1 LRYILFCDFTNNFYN
16 KHKKQFFKGKAAA
29 VLLHYKC
36 DYSNFNL
43 YGCSNLFLI
52 FNSNKKMFIRNIYI
66 IMANTIQSLNV
77 QLDSLLKPLF
87 DNKLFVACLGV
98 FLAVYAG
105 WLAPALPNSVIG
117 FFDTAVG
124 KLIFIF
130 LIAFV
135 ASRNVPN
142 SFQVA
147 LIVSVGFLVT
157 LSVLNNLK
165 MKEAFVNLSV
175 EHFDMMSQMN
185 ELLEHLPESGGQPA
199 DAAAKP
205 ADAAPKPEAAASEPQ
220 PMSCDDVL
228 NKCYSEFTSQQQE
241 QVCGGLFEEPTDKAV
256 SLPQPADFQNK
267 NCGGY
272 IRQCMANPQN
282 VSTKKYL
289 SMKSKSCGAK

>member
-1 LRYILFCDFTNNFYN
+1 
-16 KHKKQFFKGKAAA
+16 
-29 VLLHYKC
+29 
-36 DYSNFNL
+36 
-43 YGCSNLFLI
+43 
-52 FNSNKKMFIRNIYI
+52 
-66 IMANTIQSLNV
+66 MANTIQSLNV
-77 QLDSLLKPLF
+77 QLDSILKPLF

-157 LSVLNNLK
+157 LSVLNNIK

-185 ELLEHLPESGGQPA
+185 ELLEHLPESAQPVDSAKPA
-199 DAAAKP
+199 DIMAKP
-205 ADAAPKPEAAASEPQ
+205 ADAAAPSNNAAAVPSEPQ

-228 NKCYSEFTSQQQE
+228 NKCYAEFTSQQQE

-267 NCGGY
+267 SCGGY
-272 IRQCMANPQN
+272 IRQCMANPKN
-282 VSTKKYL
+282 ASTKTYL
-289 SMKSKSCGAK
+289 NMKSKSCVSK

>member
-1 LRYILFCDFTNNFYN
+1 
-16 KHKKQFFKGKAAA
+16 
-29 VLLHYKC
+29 
-36 DYSNFNL
+36 
-43 YGCSNLFLI
+43 
-52 FNSNKKMFIRNIYI
+52 
-66 IMANTIQSLNV
+66 MATTIQSVNA

-87 DNKLFVACLGV
+87 ANKMFVACLGV

-124 KLIFIF
+124 KLMFIF

-185 ELLEHLPESGGQPA
+185 DLLEHMPEGKAAEGKAAAEDATLPP
-199 DAAAKP
+199 AAAKP
-205 ADAAPKPEAAASEPQ
+205 EAAEPQ

-241 QVCGGLFEEPTDKAV
+241 QVCAGMFEEPTDKAV
-256 SLPQPADFQNK
+256 SLPEPANFQSK
-267 NCGGY
+267 SCGGY
-272 IRQCMANPQN
+272 IRQCMANPKN
-282 VSTKKYL
+282 TTTKKYL
-289 SMKSKSCGAK
+289 NMKSKSCEAAPAK

>member
-1 LRYILFCDFTNNFYN
+1 
-16 KHKKQFFKGKAAA
+16 
-29 VLLHYKC
+29 
-36 DYSNFNL
+36 
-43 YGCSNLFLI
+43 
-52 FNSNKKMFIRNIYI
+52 
-66 IMANTIQSLNV
+66 MAETIQSLNV
-77 QLDSLLKPLF
+77 QMDSMLKPLF
-87 DNKLFVACLGV
+87 ENKIFVATMGA

-124 KLIFIF
+124 KLLFIF

-157 LSVLNNLK
+157 LSVLNNIK

-185 ELLEHLPESGGQPA
+185 DLLEHLPES
-199 DAAAKP
+199 AAKSAPP
-205 ADAAPKPEAAASEPQ
+205 AEMPAAPASAEPQ

-228 NKCYSEFTSQQQE
+228 NKCYAEFSSEQQKQI
-241 QVCGGLFEEPTDKAV
+241 CGGLFEEPKEDAV
-256 SLPQPADFQNK
+256 PLPTPAEFQNK
-267 NCGGY
+267 SCGGY
-272 IRQCMANPQN
+272 VRQCMTDPKN

-289 SMKSKSCGAK
+289 GMKSNVCSAPKNA

>member
-1 LRYILFCDFTNNFYN
+1 
-16 KHKKQFFKGKAAA
+16 
-29 VLLHYKC
+29 
-36 DYSNFNL
+36 
-43 YGCSNLFLI
+43 
-52 FNSNKKMFIRNIYI
+52 
-66 IMANTIQSLNV
+66 MADTLQSLNV
-77 QLDSLLKPLF
+77 KMDSILKPLF
-87 DNKLFVACLGV
+87 ENKIFVACLGA

-124 KLIFIF
+124 KLLFIF

-157 LSVLNNLK
+157 LSVLNNIK

-185 ELLEHLPESGGQPA
+185 DLLEHLPEE
-199 DAAAKP
+199 AKAP
-205 ADAAPKPEAAASEPQ
+205 EPPAAPAAPAEPQ

-228 NKCYSEFTSQQQE
+228 GRCYSEFSPEQQQ
-241 QVCGGLFEEPTDKAV
+241 QICGGLFEEPKDEAV
-256 SLPQPADFQNK
+256 ALPNSANFQNK

-272 IRQCMANPQN
+272 IRQCMADPRN
-282 VSTKKYL
+282 VNTKKYL
-289 SMKSKSCGAK
+289 GMKTKSCPAPAKKA

>member
-1 LRYILFCDFTNNFYN
+1 
-16 KHKKQFFKGKAAA
+16 
-29 VLLHYKC
+29 
-36 DYSNFNL
+36 
-43 YGCSNLFLI
+43 
-52 FNSNKKMFIRNIYI
+52 
-66 IMANTIQSLNV
+66 MADTIQSLNV
-77 QLDSLLKPLF
+77 QMDSILKPLF
-87 DNKLFVACLGV
+87 ENKIFVAAMGV

-147 LIVSVGFLVT
+147 LIVSVGFLIT
-157 LSVLNNLK
+157 LSVLNNMK

-185 ELLEHLPESGGQPA
+185 DLLENFPEEAKAPA
-199 DAAAKP
+199 PPSAP
-205 ADAAPKPEAAASEPQ
+205 APPAAPAEPQ

-228 NKCYSEFTSQQQE
+228 NRCYSEFSSEQQQ
-241 QVCGGLFEEPTDKAV
+241 QICGGMFEEPKDAAV
-256 SLPQPADFQNK
+256 PLPNPANFQNESC
-267 NCGGY
+267 NGY
-272 IRQCMANPQN
+272 IRQCMTNPRN
-282 VSTKKYL
+282 VSSKKFL
-289 SMKSKSCGAK
+289 GMKSNSCPAPARKA